1 MLRTILFVDDE
12 PQILRSIT
20 RLFMDTEH
28 EVITAESGEEALNI
42 LENEKIDVIVSDMK
56 MPKMTGYEL
65 LGKVKKRFPNIV
77 RIILSGF
84 SDERIVFDALQKN
97 IAKLYILK
105 PWENDVLIN
114 TIEKVFEIESALR
127 NNKNVLK
134 LVNEAGELPTIKTS
148 YQKIINVIEND
159 GEIYKIVEAIEYD
172 NSIVIKL
179 LHIVNSSYYGVKTG
193 SIKRA
198 VAYLGIDNIKN
209 IVMTSAFIDGLGINA
224 KDNKRLEELWEHA
237 FISNRIISIIYND
250 FLNKKIP
257 ETEMNA
263 GLLSNVGIIFMIHS
277 FYDKYM
283 EILEEVQVQHTSII
297 ELENKAF
304 GTNHQEIGGYLLQWW
319 DIPLPIV
326 EAALYHH
333 NPFDKNVINK
343 QIVCTAHIAEKY
355 AWDILGKEN
364 YIWFDEK
371 VFEELKIDKIK
382 FEKRLKE
389 SLELSGLVNGN
400 R

>member
-1 MLRTILFVDDE
+1 MLKRILFVDDE
-12 PQILRSIT
+12 AQILRSIT
-20 RLFMDTEH
+20 RLFMDTEY
-28 EVITAESGEEALNI
+28 EILTAESGAEALDI
-42 LENEKIDVIVSDMK
+42 LEIEQVDVIVSDMK

-65 LGKVKKRFPNIV
+65 LSQVKRKFPNIV

-105 PWENDVLIN
+105 PWENNVLIN
-114 TIEKVFEIESALR
+114 TIEKVFQIENVLR
-127 NNKNVLK
+127 NNEKVLK
-134 LVNEAGELPTIKTS
+134 LVSNADELPTIKTS

-159 GEIYKIVEAIEYD
+159 QEIYKIVEAIEAD

-179 LHIVNSSYYGVKTG
+179 LHIVNSSYYAVKTG

-198 VAYLGIDNIKN
+198 VAYLGLDNIKN
-209 IVMTSAFIDGLGINA
+209 IVIASAFIDGLSFNA
-224 KDNKRLEELWEHA
+224 KDNKRLEKLWEHA
-237 FISNRIISIIYND
+237 FIANRIISLIYSE

-277 FYDKYM
+277 FHDKYM
-283 EILEEVQVQHTSII
+283 EIFEEVEKNNISII

-333 NPFDKNVINK
+333 DPFNENVINR
-343 QIVCTAHIAEKY
+343 QIVVAAHIAEKY
-355 AWDILGKEN
+355 AWDILETK
-364 YIWFDEK
+364 YSFDFDEK
-371 VFEELKIDKIK
+371 VFEELKIDKDK
-382 FEKRLKE
+382 FEKKLKDT
-389 SLELSGLVNGN
+389 LELSGFN
-400 R
+400 

>member
-1 MLRTILFVDDE
+1 MLKRILFVDDE
-12 PQILRSIT
+12 TQILRSIT
-20 RLFMDTEH
+20 RLFMDTEY
-28 EVITAESGEEALNI
+28 EVLTAESGADALDI
-42 LENEKIDVIVSDMK
+42 LEAEQVDVIVSDMK

-65 LGKVKKRFPNIV
+65 LSQVKKRFPNIV

-105 PWENDVLIN
+105 PWENTVLIN
-114 TIEKVFEIESALR
+114 TIEKVFQIENVLR
-127 NNKNVLK
+127 NNEKVLK
-134 LVNEAGELPTIKTS
+134 LVNNAEELPTIKTS
-148 YQKIINVIEND
+148 YQKIINVIESD
-159 GEIYKIVEAIEYD
+159 QEIYKIVEAIESD

-179 LHIVNSSYYGVKTG
+179 LHIVNSSYYAVKTG

-198 VAYLGIDNIKN
+198 VAYLGLDNIKN
-209 IVMTSAFIDGLGINA
+209 IVIASAFIDGLSFNS
-224 KDNKRLEELWEHA
+224 KDNKRLEQLWEHA
-237 FISNRIISIIYND
+237 FIANRIISIIYE

-277 FYDKYM
+277 FHDKYM
-283 EILEEVQVQHTSII
+283 EIFEEVEKNNMNLV

-333 NPFDKNVINK
+333 DPFNENIINR
-343 QIVCTAHIAEKY
+343 QIVLAAHIAEKY
-355 AWDILGKEN
+355 AWDIIGTK
-364 YIWFDEK
+364 YSFDFDEK
-371 VFEELKIDKIK
+371 VFDELKIDKEK
-382 FEKRLKE
+382 FEMKLKDT
-389 SLELSGLVNGN
+389 LELSGFN
-400 R
+400 

>member
-1 MLRTILFVDDE
+1 MLKTILFVDDE
-12 PQILRSIT
+12 SQILRAIT
-20 RLFMDTEH
+20 RLFMDTEY
-28 EVITAESGEEALNI
+28 EVITAESGQEALNI
-42 LENEKIDVIVSDMK
+42 LGNEKVDVIVSDMK

-65 LGKVKKRFPNIV
+65 LSEVKKRFPNIV

-105 PWENDVLIN
+105 PWENAVLIN
-114 TIEKVFEIESALR
+114 TIEKVFQIENVLK

-134 LVNEAGELPTIKTS
+134 LVNNASELPTIKTS
-148 YQKIINVIEND
+148 YQNIINVIEND
-159 GEIYKIVEAIEYD
+159 GEIYKIVDAIEHD

-179 LHIVNSSYYGVKTG
+179 LHIVNSSYYAIKTG

-198 VAYLGIDNIKN
+198 VAYLGLDNIKN
-209 IVMTSAFIDGLGINA
+209 IVIASAFIDGLSFNS
-224 KDNKRLEELWEHA
+224 KDNKKLEELWEHA
-237 FISNRIISIIYND
+237 FISNRIISIIYNE

-277 FYDKYM
+277 FQNKYM
-283 EILEEVQVQHTSII
+283 EIFDEIEIHHNSLI

-304 GTNHQEIGGYLLQWW
+304 GTTHQEVGGYLLQWW

-333 NPFDKNVINK
+333 NPFDEHIINQ
-343 QIVCTAHIAEKY
+343 QIVYAAHIAEKY
-355 AWDILGKEN
+355 AWDILGGN
-364 YIWFDEK
+364 YFLEFDER
-371 VFEELKIDKIK
+371 VFKELKIDRMK
-382 FEKRLKE
+382 FEKKLKE
-389 SLELSGLVNGN
+389 TLELNGMVNS
-400 R
+400 

>member
-1 MLRTILFVDDE
+1 MLKRILFVDDE
-12 PQILRSIT
+12 TQILRSIT
-20 RLFMDTEH
+20 RLFMDTEY
-28 EVITAESGEEALNI
+28 EVLTAESGAEALDI
-42 LENEKIDVIVSDMK
+42 LETEQVDVIVSDMK

-65 LGKVKKRFPNIV
+65 LSQVKKRFPNIV

-105 PWENDVLIN
+105 PWENTVLIN
-114 TIEKVFEIESALR
+114 TIEKVFQIENVLR
-127 NNKNVLK
+127 NNEKVLK
-134 LVNEAGELPTIKTS
+134 LVNNAEELPTIKTS

-159 GEIYKIVEAIEYD
+159 QEIYKIVEAIEAD

-179 LHIVNSSYYGVKTG
+179 LHIVNSSYYAVKTG

-198 VAYLGIDNIKN
+198 VAYLGLDNIKN
-209 IVMTSAFIDGLGINA
+209 IVIASAFIDGLSFNT
-224 KDNKRLEELWEHA
+224 KDNKRLEQLWEHA
-237 FISNRIISIIYND
+237 FIANRIISIIYE

-263 GLLSNVGIIFMIHS
+263 GLLSNVGMIFMIHS
-277 FYDKYM
+277 FHDKYM
-283 EILEEVQVQHTSII
+283 EIFEEVEKKNGNIV

-333 NPFDKNVINK
+333 DPFNENIINK
-343 QIVCTAHIAEKY
+343 QIVLAAHIAEKY
-355 AWDILGKEN
+355 AWDIIGAK
-364 YIWFDEK
+364 YSFDFDEK
-371 VFEELKIDKIK
+371 VFDELKIDKEQLEMK
-382 FEKRLKE
+382 LKDT
-389 SLELSGLVNGN
+389 LELSGFN
-400 R
+400 

>member
-1 MLRTILFVDDE
+1 MLKRILFVDDE
-12 PQILRSIT
+12 TQILRSIT
-20 RLFMDTEH
+20 RLFMDTEY
-28 EVITAESGEEALNI
+28 EVLTAESGAEALDI
-42 LENEKIDVIVSDMK
+42 LESEQVDVIVSDMK

-65 LGKVKKRFPNIV
+65 LSQVKKRFPNIV

-105 PWENDVLIN
+105 PWENTVLIN
-114 TIEKVFEIESALR
+114 TIEKVFQIENTLR
-127 NNKNVLK
+127 NNEKVLK
-134 LVNEAGELPTIKTS
+134 LVNNAEELPTIKTS
-148 YQKIINVIEND
+148 YQKIINVIESD
-159 GEIYKIVEAIEYD
+159 QEIYKIVEAIEAD

-179 LHIVNSSYYGVKTG
+179 LHIVNSSYYAVKTG

-198 VAYLGIDNIKN
+198 VAYLGLDNIKN
-209 IVMTSAFIDGLGINA
+209 IVIASAFIDGLSFNS
-224 KDNKRLEELWEHA
+224 KDNKRLEQLWEHA
-237 FISNRIISIIYND
+237 FIANRIISIIYNE

-277 FYDKYM
+277 FHDKYM
-283 EILEEVQVQHTSII
+283 EIFEEVEKNKGDII

-333 NPFDKNVINK
+333 DPFNDNVINR
-343 QIVCTAHIAEKY
+343 QIVFAAHIAEKY
-355 AWDILGKEN
+355 AWDIIGTK
-364 YIWFDEK
+364 YSFDFDEK
-371 VFEELKIDKIK
+371 AFDELKIDKEK
-382 FEKRLKE
+382 FEMKLKGT
-389 SLELSGLVNGN
+389 LELSGFN
-400 R
+400 

>member
-1 MLRTILFVDDE
+1 MLKRILFVDDE
-12 PQILRSIT
+12 SQILRSIT

-28 EVITAESGEEALNI
+28 EVITAESGEEALKI
-42 LENEKIDVIVSDMK
+42 LENEKVDVIVSDMN

-65 LGKVKKRFPNIV
+65 LSQVKRRFPNIV

-84 SDERIVFDALQKN
+84 SDERIVFNALQKN
-97 IAKLYILK
+97 IAKLYIIK
-105 PWENDVLIN
+105 PWENEVLIN
-114 TIEKVFEIESALR
+114 TIEKVFEIETVLR
-127 NNKNVLK
+127 NNENILK
-134 LVNEAGELPTIKTS
+134 LVKNTGELPTIKTS
-148 YQKIINVIEND
+148 YQRIINAIEND
-159 GEIYKIVEAIEYD
+159 EEIYKIVDAIEYD
-172 NSIVIKL
+172 NAIVTKL

-209 IVMTSAFIDGLGINA
+209 IVTTSAFIDSLSTNS
-224 KDNKRLEELWEHA
+224 KDNKKIEGLWDRA
-237 FISNRIISIIYND
+237 FISNRIISIIYNE

-263 GLLSNVGIIFMIHS
+263 GLLSNVGILFMIHS
-277 FYDKYM
+277 FRDKYM
-283 EILEEVQVQHTSII
+283 EILEEVQIKHSSII
-297 ELENKAF
+297 EHENKAF

-333 NPFDKNVINK
+333 NPFDKNVINQ
-343 QIVCTAHIAEKY
+343 QIVCAAHIAEKY
-355 AWDILGKEN
+355 AGNILGEEN
-364 YIWFDEK
+364 FTEFNEN
-371 VFEELKIDKIK
+371 VFLELKIDKIK

-389 SLELSGLVNGN
+389 SLELSGLVNM
-400 R
+400 

>member
-1 MLRTILFVDDE
+1 MLKRILFVDDE
-12 PQILRSIT
+12 SQILKAIT

-28 EVITAESGEEALNI
+28 EVITAESGAEALEI
-42 LENEKIDVIVSDMK
+42 LENESVDVIVSDMK
-56 MPKMTGYEL
+56 MPKMSGYEL
-65 LGKVKKRFPNIV
+65 LSQVKIRFPNTV

-105 PWENDVLIN
+105 PWENEVLVN
-114 TIEKVFEIESALR
+114 TIEKVFEIESVLR

-134 LVNEAGELPTIKTS
+134 LVKDAGELPTIKTS

-159 GEIYKIVEAIEYD
+159 GEIYKIVEAIECD
-172 NSIVIKL
+172 NSIVTKL
-179 LHIVNSSYYGVKTG
+179 LHIVNSSYYGVQTG

-209 IVMTSAFIDGLGINA
+209 IVTTSAFIDGLGVDS
-224 KDNKRLEELWEHA
+224 KDNKKLERLWEHA

-277 FYDKYM
+277 FHDKYM
-283 EILEEVQVQHTSII
+283 EILEEVQIQHISII

-333 NPFDKNVINK
+333 NPFDKHIINQ
-343 QIVCTAHIAEKY
+343 QIVCAAHIAEKY
-355 AWDILGKEN
+355 AWNVLEEE
-364 YIWFDEK
+364 YIIEFDER
-371 VFEELKIDKIK
+371 VFEQLKIDKTK
-382 FEKRLKE
+382 FEKTLKE
-389 SLELSGLVNGN
+389 SLELSGFNA
-400 R
+400 

>member
-1 MLRTILFVDDE
+1 MLKRILFVDDE
-12 PQILRSIT
+12 AQILRSIT
-20 RLFMDTEH
+20 RLFMDTEY
-28 EVITAESGEEALNI
+28 EILTAESGAEALDI
-42 LENEKIDVIVSDMK
+42 LEGEQIDVIVSDMK

-65 LGKVKKRFPNIV
+65 LSQVKRKFPNIV

-105 PWENDVLIN
+105 PWENNVLIN
-114 TIEKVFEIESALR
+114 TIEKVFQIENILR
-127 NNKNVLK
+127 NNEKVLK
-134 LVNEAGELPTIKTS
+134 LVSNAEELPTIKTS

-159 GEIYKIVEAIEYD
+159 QEIYKIVEAIEAD

-179 LHIVNSSYYGVKTG
+179 LHIVNSSYYAVKTG

-198 VAYLGIDNIKN
+198 VAYLGLDNIKN
-209 IVMTSAFIDGLGINA
+209 IVIASAFIDGLSFNA

-237 FISNRIISIIYND
+237 FISNRIISLIYSE

-277 FYDKYM
+277 FHDKYM
-283 EILEEVQVQHTSII
+283 EIFEEVEKNNVSII

-333 NPFDKNVINK
+333 DPFNENVINR
-343 QIVCTAHIAEKY
+343 QIVVAAHIAEKY
-355 AWDILGKEN
+355 AWDILETK
-364 YIWFDEK
+364 YSFDFDEK
-371 VFEELKIDKIK
+371 VFEELKIDKEK
-382 FEKRLKE
+382 FEKKLKDT
-389 SLELSGLVNGN
+389 LELSGFN
-400 R
+400 

>member
-1 MLRTILFVDDE
+1 MLKRILFVDDE
-12 PQILRSIT
+12 SQILRAIT
-20 RLFMDTEH
+20 RLFMDTAYD
-28 EVITAESGEEALNI
+28 VITAEGGEEALII
-42 LENEKIDVIVSDMK
+42 LENEKIDLIISDMK

-65 LGKVKKRFPNIV
+65 LSQVKKRFPDVV

-105 PWENDVLIN
+105 PWENEVLIN
-114 TIEKVFEIESALR
+114 TIEKVFEIETLLR
-127 NNKNVLK
+127 NNKNIL
-134 LVNEAGELPTIKTS
+134 NIINDAGELPTIKAS
-148 YQKIINVIEND
+148 YQKIINVIESD
-159 GEIYKIVEAIEYD
+159 GEIYNIVEAIECD

-179 LHIVNSSYYGVKTG
+179 LHIINSSYYSVKTG

-209 IVMTSAFIDGLGINA
+209 IVITSAFIDGFGSNVNE
-224 KDNKRLEELWEHA
+224 KERLEALWEHA
-237 FISNRIISIIYND
+237 FIANRIISIIYNE

-263 GLLSNVGIIFMIHS
+263 GLLSDVGTVFMIHY
-277 FYDKYM
+277 FHEKYI
-283 EILEEVQVQHTSII
+283 EILEEAQSQHISII
-297 ELENKAF
+297 ELENKVF

-333 NPFDKNVINK
+333 NPFDKCVINK
-343 QIVCTAHIAEKY
+343 QIVFAAHVAEKY
-355 AWDILGKEN
+355 ASDILGEECLAKFNEN
-364 YIWFDEK
+364 
-371 VFEELKIDKIK
+371 VFVELKIDKER

-389 SLELSGLVNGN
+389 SLELSGLVNM
-400 R
+400 

>member
-1 MLRTILFVDDE
+1 MLKRILFVDDE
-12 PQILRSIT
+12 SQILRSIT

-28 EVITAESGEEALNI
+28 EVITAESGEEALKI
-42 LENEKIDVIVSDMK
+42 LENEKVDVIVSDMN

-65 LGKVKKRFPNIV
+65 LSQVKRRFPNIV

-84 SDERIVFDALQKN
+84 SDERIVFNALQKN
-97 IAKLYILK
+97 IAKLYIIK
-105 PWENDVLIN
+105 PWENEVLIN
-114 TIEKVFEIESALR
+114 TIEKVFEIETVLR
-127 NNKNVLK
+127 NNENILK
-134 LVNEAGELPTIKTS
+134 LVKNTGELPTIKTS
-148 YQKIINVIEND
+148 YQRIINAIEND
-159 GEIYKIVEAIEYD
+159 EEIYKIVDAIEYD
-172 NSIVIKL
+172 NAIVTKL

-209 IVMTSAFIDGLGINA
+209 IVTTSAFIDSLSTNS
-224 KDNKRLEELWEHA
+224 KDNKKIEGLWDRA
-237 FISNRIISIIYND
+237 FISNRIISIIYNE

-263 GLLSNVGIIFMIHS
+263 GLLSNVGILFMIHS
-277 FYDKYM
+277 FRDKYM
-283 EILEEVQVQHTSII
+283 EILEEVQIKHSSII
-297 ELENKAF
+297 EHENKAF

-333 NPFDKNVINK
+333 NPFDKNVINQ
-343 QIVCTAHIAEKY
+343 QIVCAAHIAEKY
-355 AWDILGKEN
+355 AWDILGEEYHTQFYEN
-364 YIWFDEK
+364 
-371 VFEELKIDKIK
+371 VFLELKIDKIK

-389 SLELSGLVNGN
+389 SLELSGLVNM
-400 R
+400 

>member
-1 MLRTILFVDDE
+1 MLKRILFVDDE
-12 PQILRSIT
+12 AQILRSIT
-20 RLFMDTEH
+20 RLFMDTEY
-28 EVITAESGEEALNI
+28 EILTAESGAEALDI
-42 LENEKIDVIVSDMK
+42 LEIEQVDVIVSDMK

-65 LGKVKKRFPNIV
+65 LSQVKRKFPNIV

-105 PWENDVLIN
+105 PWENNVLIN
-114 TIEKVFEIESALR
+114 TIEKVFQIENVLR
-127 NNKNVLK
+127 NNDKVLK
-134 LVNEAGELPTIKTS
+134 LVSNADELPTIKTS

-159 GEIYKIVEAIEYD
+159 QEIYKIVEAIEAD

-179 LHIVNSSYYGVKTG
+179 LHIVNSSYYAVKTG

-198 VAYLGIDNIKN
+198 VAYLGLDNIKN
-209 IVMTSAFIDGLGINA
+209 IVIASAFIDGLSFNA

-237 FISNRIISIIYND
+237 FIANRIISLIYSE

-277 FYDKYM
+277 FHDKYM
-283 EILEEVQVQHTSII
+283 EIFEEVEKNNVSII

-333 NPFDKNVINK
+333 DPFNENVINR
-343 QIVCTAHIAEKY
+343 QIVVAAHIAEKY
-355 AWDILGKEN
+355 AWDILKTK
-364 YIWFDEK
+364 YSFDFDEK
-371 VFEELKIDKIK
+371 VFEELKIDKEK
-382 FEKRLKE
+382 FERKLKDT
-389 SLELSGLVNGN
+389 LELSGFN
-400 R
+400 

>member
-1 MLRTILFVDDE
+1 MLKRILFVDDE
-12 PQILRSIT
+12 TQILRSIT
-20 RLFMDTEH
+20 RLFMDTEY
-28 EVITAESGEEALNI
+28 EVLTAESGAEALDI
-42 LENEKIDVIVSDMK
+42 LESEQVDVIVSDMK

-65 LGKVKKRFPNIV
+65 LSQVKKRFPNIV

-105 PWENDVLIN
+105 PWENTVLIN
-114 TIEKVFEIESALR
+114 TIEKVFQIENTLR
-127 NNKNVLK
+127 NNEKVLK
-134 LVNEAGELPTIKTS
+134 LVNNAEELPTIKTS
-148 YQKIINVIEND
+148 YQKIINVIESD
-159 GEIYKIVEAIEYD
+159 QEIYKIVEAIEAD

-179 LHIVNSSYYGVKTG
+179 LHIVNSSYYAVKTG

-198 VAYLGIDNIKN
+198 VAYLGLDNIKN
-209 IVMTSAFIDGLGINA
+209 IVIASAFIDGLSFNS
-224 KDNKRLEELWEHA
+224 KDNKRLEQLWEHA
-237 FISNRIISIIYND
+237 FIANRIISIIYNE

-277 FYDKYM
+277 FHDKYM
-283 EILEEVQVQHTSII
+283 EIFEEVEKNKGDII

-333 NPFDKNVINK
+333 DPFNDSVINR
-343 QIVCTAHIAEKY
+343 QIVFAAHIAEKY
-355 AWDILGKEN
+355 AWDIIGTK
-364 YIWFDEK
+364 YSFDFDEK
-371 VFEELKIDKIK
+371 VFDELKIDKEK
-382 FEKRLKE
+382 FEMKLK
-389 SLELSGLVNGN
+389 STLELSGFN
-400 R
+400 

>member
-1 MLRTILFVDDE
+1 MLKRILFVDDE
-12 PQILRSIT
+12 TQILRSIT
-20 RLFMDTEH
+20 RLFMDTEY
-28 EVITAESGEEALNI
+28 EVITAESGAEALNI
-42 LENEKIDVIVSDMK
+42 LENNKVDVIVSDMK

-65 LGKVKKRFPNIV
+65 LSQVKIRYPNIV

-114 TIEKVFEIESALR
+114 TIEKIFEIESVLR
-127 NNKNVLK
+127 ENKNVLK
-134 LVNEAGELPTIKTS
+134 LVNDAGELPTIKTS

-159 GEIYKIVEAIEYD
+159 EEIYKIVEAIEYD
-172 NSIVIKL
+172 NSIVTKL

-209 IVMTSAFIDGLGINA
+209 IVTTSAFIDSLSFNA
-224 KDNKRLEELWEHA
+224 KDNERLESLWEHA
-237 FISNRIISIIYND
+237 FISNRIISIIYNE

-277 FYDKYM
+277 FHEKYM
-283 EILEEVQVQHTSII
+283 EIFEEIKIQHTSII
-297 ELENKAF
+297 ELENRAF
-304 GTNHQEIGGYLLQWW
+304 GANHQEIGGYLLQWW

-333 NPFDKNVINK
+333 NPFDKHIINQ
-343 QIVCTAHIAEKY
+343 QIVYAAHIAEKY
-355 AWDILGKEN
+355 AWDMLGEE
-364 YIWFDEK
+364 YFIEFDEK
-371 VFEELKIDKIK
+371 VFAELKIDKVK
-382 FEKRLKE
+382 FENRLKE
-389 SLELSGLVNGN
+389 TLELSGF
-400 R
+400 

>member
-1 MLRTILFVDDE
+1 MLKRILFVDDE
-12 PQILRSIT
+12 TQILRSIT
-20 RLFMDTEH
+20 RLFMDTEY
-28 EVITAESGEEALNI
+28 EVLTAESGADALDI
-42 LENEKIDVIVSDMK
+42 LEAEQVDVIVSDMK

-65 LGKVKKRFPNIV
+65 LSQVKKRFPNIV

-105 PWENDVLIN
+105 PWENTVLIN
-114 TIEKVFEIESALR
+114 TIEKVFKIENALR
-127 NNKNVLK
+127 NNERVHK
-134 LVNEAGELPTIKTS
+134 LLNNAEELPTIKTS

-159 GEIYKIVEAIEYD
+159 QEIYKIVEAIESD

-179 LHIVNSSYYGVKTG
+179 LHIVNSSYYSVKTG

-198 VAYLGIDNIKN
+198 VAYLGLDNIKN
-209 IVMTSAFIDGLGINA
+209 IVITSAFIDGLNFSN
-224 KDNKRLEELWEHA
+224 KENKRLEQLWEHA
-237 FISNRIISIIYND
+237 FISNRIISIIYSE

-277 FYDKYM
+277 FKDKYM
-283 EILEEVQVQHTSII
+283 EILEEIEKKDGKII

-304 GTNHQEIGGYLLQWW
+304 GANHQEVGGYLLQWW

-333 NPFDKNVINK
+333 DPFNDNIINK
-343 QIVCTAHIAEKY
+343 QIVLATHIAEKY
-355 AWDILGKEN
+355 AWDILGIKFYFE
-364 YIWFDEK
+364 FEEK
-371 VFEELKIDKIK
+371 VFEELKIDQEE
-382 FEKRLKE
+382 FEMKLKNT
-389 SLELSGLVNGN
+389 LELSGFN
-400 R
+400 

>member
-1 MLRTILFVDDE
+1 MLKRILFVDDE
-12 PQILRSIT
+12 AQILRSIT
-20 RLFMDTEH
+20 RLFMDTEY
-28 EVITAESGEEALNI
+28 EVLTAESGADALDI
-42 LENEKIDVIVSDMK
+42 LEGEQVDVIVSDMK

-65 LGKVKKRFPNIV
+65 LSQVKKRFPNIV

-105 PWENDVLIN
+105 PWENTVLIN
-114 TIEKVFEIESALR
+114 TIEKVFQIENVLR
-127 NNKNVLK
+127 NNEKVLK
-134 LVNEAGELPTIKTS
+134 LVNNAEELPTIKTS
-148 YQKIINVIEND
+148 YQKIINVIESD
-159 GEIYKIVEAIEYD
+159 SEIYKIVEAIEAD

-179 LHIVNSSYYGVKTG
+179 LHIVNSSYYAVKTG

-198 VAYLGIDNIKN
+198 VAYLGLDNIKN
-209 IVMTSAFIDGLGINA
+209 IVIASAFIDGLSFNS
-224 KDNKRLEELWEHA
+224 KDNKRLEQLWEHA
-237 FISNRIISIIYND
+237 FIANRIISIIYNE

-277 FYDKYM
+277 FHDKYM
-283 EILEEVQVQHTSII
+283 EIFEEVEKNNANII

-333 NPFDKNVINK
+333 DPFNQNVINK
-343 QIVCTAHIAEKY
+343 QIVFAAHIAEKY
-355 AWDILGKEN
+355 AWDLLETK
-364 YIWFDEK
+364 YSFDFNEE
-371 VFEELKIDKIK
+371 VFEELKIDKEK
-382 FEKRLKE
+382 FEMKLKNT
-389 SLELSGLVNGN
+389 LELSGFN
-400 R
+400 